1 MYSLTYYIYRLV
13 YESCFRDPHHYLRHS
28 REEASSGDSQL
39 HSRVVRPV
47 RFSWGKPETSMSVTT
62 CAVSATVST
71 PRAVGGSKKHHTM
84 TAMLHADGG
93 GFRHHRHHPATNT
106 VTRRRGGAAVS
117 IADRRRAGVPSTA
130 AGAGATASPDTS
142 SMSSSEDKSDRLSLD
157 NVRASLIRQEDS
169 IIFGLIERAQY
180 LHNKPVY
187 EPGGVEVPCFKPD
200 GTRASMLE
208 FMLRENEQV
217 GGKIRRYTSPDEH
230 AFYPDS
236 LPLLVIGAMSY
247 PNPLAPAADSI
258 NINDRIMDM
267 YVNNLVPA
275 LCQPGDDFNYGGA
288 VEWRGGEWSGVG
300 FVEGGVGVVGRAL
313 AEPGL
318 TGRLSRWKG
327 GVKSRSETRGLA
339 GVPFTSTVKLR

>member
-1 MYSLTYYIYRLV
+1 
-13 YESCFRDPHHYLRHS
+13 
-28 REEASSGDSQL
+28 
-39 HSRVVRPV
+39 
-47 RFSWGKPETSMSVTT
+47 MSVTT
-62 CAVSATVST
+62 RAVSAAVCT
-71 PRAVGGSKKHHTM
+71 PRAVGGSKKHHT
-84 TAMLHADGG
+84 TAAMRRADGA
-93 GFRHHRHHPATNT
+93 GFRRHRQHPATNA

-142 SMSSSEDKSDRLSLD
+142 STSSSEDKSDRLSLD

-230 AFYPDS
+230 AFYPGS

-258 NINDRIMDM
+258 NINDRVMDM

-275 LCQPGDDFNYGGA
+275 LCQPGDDFNYG
-288 VEWRGGEWSGVG
+288 
-300 FVEGGVGVVGRAL
+300 EGKES
-313 AEPGL
+313 AEP
-318 TGRLSRWKG
+318 LSLFR
-327 GVKSRSETRGLA
+327 R
-339 GVPFTSTVKLR
+339 